1 MRKLGLAVLLVAGA
15 AWAEQ
20 RTITLREAVDLAL
33 KQNPDIALA
42 RLDETK
48 AGAAIRVMR
57 DPFVPKIAVGSGLA
71 YTSGIP
77 MSIEGSTPS
86 IIQAQASQS
95 IINRQQTN
103 LVAEARE
110 NARGAAIDTA
120 AKREAVVLRTALVYL
135 DAERTTRM
143 AETARKQVDSLQ
155 RVAETVRLRVND
167 GRELPIE
174 VKRAELNLARARQ
187 RQQALESDQ
196 RYSGSLLASL
206 LGLDTNQEIRV
217 AVEDRAPAPLAAGEE
232 ACAEAALASSKEVRR
247 LESALTAKGFEV
259 RADRSAKLPRLE
271 LVAQYAL
278 LGRYNNYQEFFAKF
292 QRHNGE
298 IGVSFQVPLFAGIA
312 ADAMAVQAES
322 ESAKLRLELQAAR
335 NRIAMDARRL
345 YQQAK
350 NAESAQDV
358 ARLDLEVTRDQL
370 SVLLAQMEEGRA
382 SLKQVEEARLAEDD
396 KWLAFV
402 ESSYAVETARL
413 NLLHQT
419 GELLAALRP

>member
-15 AWAEQ
+15 ISAQQ

-196 RYSGSLLASL
+196 RYAGSLLASL

-419 GELLAALRP
+419 GELLAALR

>member
-1 MRKLGLAVLLVAGA
+1 MRKLGLAILLVAGA
-15 AWAEQ
+15 ISAQQ

-71 YTSGIP
+71 YSSGIP

-103 LVAEARE
+103 LVAQARE

-174 VKRAELNLARARQ
+174 AKRAELNLARARQ
-187 RQQALESDQ
+187 RQHALESDQ
-196 RYSGSLLASL
+196 RYAGSLLASI

-217 AVEDRAPAPLAAGEE
+217 AVEERAPAPLAAGEE

-259 RADRSAKLPRLE
+259 RADKSAKLPRLE

-312 ADAMAVQAES
+312 ADAMAAQAES

-350 NAESAQDV
+350 NAESARDV

-419 GELLAALRP
+419 GELLAALR

>member
-419 GELLAALRP
+419 GELVAALRP

>member
-1 MRKLGLAVLLVAGA
+1 MRKLGLAILLVAGA
-15 AWAEQ
+15 ISAQQ

-71 YTSGIP
+71 YSSGIP

-103 LVAEARE
+103 LVAQARE

-174 VKRAELNLARARQ
+174 AKRAELNLARARQ

-196 RYSGSLLASL
+196 RYSGSLLASI

-259 RADRSAKLPRLE
+259 RADKSAKLPRLE

-350 NAESAQDV
+350 NAESARDV

-419 GELLAALRP
+419 GELLAALR

>member
-1 MRKLGLAVLLVAGA
+1 
-15 AWAEQ
+15 
-20 RTITLREAVDLAL
+20 
-33 KQNPDIALA
+33 
-42 RLDETK
+42 
-48 AGAAIRVMR
+48 
-57 DPFVPKIAVGSGLA
+57 
-71 YTSGIP
+71 
-77 MSIEGSTPS
+77 
-86 IIQAQASQS
+86 
-95 IINRQQTN
+95 
-103 LVAEARE
+103 
-110 NARGAAIDTA
+110 
-120 AKREAVVLRTALVYL
+120 
-135 DAERTTRM
+135 
-143 AETARKQVDSLQ
+143 
-155 RVAETVRLRVND
+155 VAETVRLRVND

-196 RYSGSLLASL
+196 RYAGSLLASL

-312 ADAMAVQAES
+312 ADAMAAQAES

-350 NAESAQDV
+350 NAESAREV

>member
-1 MRKLGLAVLLVAGA
+1 MRKLGLAILLVAGA
-15 AWAEQ
+15 ISAQQ

-71 YTSGIP
+71 YSSGIP

-103 LVAEARE
+103 LVAQARE

-143 AETARKQVDSLQ
+143 VETARKQVDSLQ

-196 RYSGSLLASL
+196 RYAGSLLASI

-312 ADAMAVQAES
+312 ADAMAAQAES

-350 NAESAQDV
+350 NAESARDV

-419 GELLAALRP
+419 GELLAALR